1 MDLKATCFPYRL
13 LFKEPAGT
21 SRGVLH
27 SKETW
32 FLVLSHAGH
41 TSVGECAVF
50 RGLSYDD
57 RPDYGERL
65 EELCRRISHGETPH
79 PEQWADYPSIR
90 FGLEMALGRLE
101 AELRGETYLASPF
114 TDGQDSIPINGLVW
128 MGDFEQ
134 MALRLEAKLRQGF
147 RCIKI
152 KIGAIDFERE
162 LELLS
167 RIRARYTPRE
177 VKIRVD
183 ANGAFS
189 PRNALE
195 RLQRLAAF
203 ELHSIE
209 QPIAAGAP
217 EEMARLCEQSPLPIA
232 LDEELIGV
240 NDPQEKRR
248 LLKTIRPHYLVLKPS
263 LVGGLEASRQWIEAA
278 GEVGA
283 GYWITSALESNVGL
297 DAIARFSYLSI
308 RQDAARQSPLRK
320 LHFRFASAL
329 AFSYLCRNP
338 LPQGLGTGGL
348 FTNNIP
354 YPFDVSGGR
363 FRITAPVPGGNDIL
377 KYLGR
382 TN

>member
-13 LFKEPAGT
+13 LFKDPAGT

-50 RGLSYDD
+50 RGLSCDD

-134 MALRLEAKLRQGF
+134 MALRLEDKLRQGF

-177 VKIRVD
+177 VEIRVD
-183 ANGAFS
+183 ANGAFT
-189 PRNALE
+189 PTDALDK
-195 RLQRLAAF
+195 LQRLSEF
-203 ELHSIE
+203 HLHSIE
-209 QPIAAGAP
+209 QPIRAGQWKEMSTLCASAP
-217 EEMARLCEQSPLPIA
+217 FPIA
-232 LDEELIGV
+232 LDEELIGI
-240 NDPQEKRR
+240 NQRSRKIE
-248 LLKTIRPHYLVLKPS
+248 LLETIRPQYIILKPS
-263 LVGGLEASRQWIEAA
+263 LHGGISGSEEWMELAA
-278 GEVGA
+278 ERGIGS
-283 GYWITSALESNVGL
+283 WITSALESNIGL
-297 DAIARFSYLSI
+297 NAIAQWCATL
-308 RQDAARQSPLRK
+308 QPT
-320 LHFRFASAL
+320 
-329 AFSYLCRNP
+329 
-338 LPQGLGTGGL
+338 LPQGLGTGLL
-348 FTNNIP
+348 FTDNIN
-354 YPFDVSGGR
+354 YPLHIEGDCLWFHPEEQEPDLLQWL
-363 FRITAPVPGGNDIL
+363 AQ
-377 KYLGR
+377 
-382 TN
+382 

>member
-50 RGLSYDD
+50 RGLSCDD

-79 PEQWADYPSIR
+79 PEQWANYPSIR

-134 MALRLEAKLRQGF
+134 MALRLEDKLRQGF

-167 RIRARYTPRE
+167 RIRARYTPPGGR
-177 VKIRVD
+177 D
-183 ANGAFS
+183 
-189 PRNALE
+189 PRGC
-195 RLQRLAAF
+195 QRCL
-203 ELHSIE
+203 L
-209 QPIAAGAP
+209 AP
-217 EEMARLCEQSPLPIA
+217 ECARTPATPGSLRTSLHRTAHRRRRPRRNGPPVRTVSLAHRAGRRTHRSERPAGKTPFAQNDTSPLPRA
-232 LDEELIGV
+232 EAFAGGRPRSFPSMDRSSRGSRCRVLDHLRAGI
-240 NDPQEKRR
+240 QRR
-248 LLKTIRPHYLVLKPS
+248 LGRYCTFFVSFHKTGCGSAESFAKTSFSICLYTRLSVSLPKSPPPRTGDRRTFYQQHPLSLRRIGGTFSHY
-263 LVGGLEASRQWIEAA
+263 GTRAQ
-278 GEVGA
+278 
-283 GYWITSALESNVGL
+283 
-297 DAIARFSYLSI
+297 
-308 RQDAARQSPLRK
+308 RK
-320 LHFRFASAL
+320 
-329 AFSYLCRNP
+329 
-338 LPQGLGTGGL
+338 
-348 FTNNIP
+348 
-354 YPFDVSGGR
+354 
-363 FRITAPVPGGNDIL
+363 
-377 KYLGR
+377 
-382 TN
+382 

>member
-1 MDLKATCFPYRL
+1 MQPKRIPIYLKTRKKSMNLKATCFPYQL

-32 FLVLSHAGH
+32 FLSLSHAGH

-50 RGLSYDD
+50 RGLSCDD

-65 EELCRRISHGETPH
+65 EELCRRISHGETPR

-90 FGLEMALGRLE
+90 FGLETALGRLE
-101 AELRGETYLASPF
+101 AELRGEAYLASPF
-114 TDGQDSIPINGLVW
+114 TEGQDSIPINGLVW

-134 MALRLEAKLRQGF
+134 MTLRLEDKLRQGF

-177 VKIRVD
+177 VEIRVD

-189 PRNALE
+189 PREALE

-248 LLKTIRPHYLVLKPS
+248 LLKTIRPHYIVLKPS

-278 GEVGA
+278 GEVGT

-297 DAIARFSYLSI
+297 DAIARFSYL
-308 RQDAARQSPLRK
+308 
-320 LHFRFASAL
+320 
-329 AFSYLCRNP
+329 CRNS

-363 FRITAPVPGGNDIL
+363 FRIMAPTPGGNDVL